1 MNMTLARHLKCYTA
15 IFLAIFLL
23 LSMCTPVLAE
33 TEASTDPGT
42 KKQVRVLR
50 VAFPQVPGI
59 SETKADGTH
68 YGLVVD
74 YLNEIAKYT
83 GWEYEYVE
91 IDDPNQ
97 MLADFQKGKFDLM
110 GGQYYMDGLEKY
122 YGYPDYN
129 TGYSRSYLLARRDDH
144 SIRSNDLE
152 SMDGKTIGVYENAT
166 ENIRRLKE
174 FLKINKID
182 CKIKEYGSDQL
193 GEDGSLF
200 AKLEEKEIDLLLG
213 NARDR
218 ADGIRVVASYDSQPY
233 YIVTTPE
240 NREIL
245 NDLNMALARIT
256 DANPNFGKECYD
268 ANFPDADVDIQ
279 LTDEE
284 LAYAKKKG
292 SVTVAVAKSWHPLY
306 CKEVD
311 DQHDGLTPDMLA
323 EIAKTTGLKF
333 KYVYVESY
341 RESVRMVQQGKVD
354 MLGYFLGSEEE
365 AVSQKLVLSASY
377 GTMNNLVVRN
387 KSSSYPG
394 KDLVGAVIDEQ
405 SLPSDIQ
412 AAEVRTYGS
421 VGEALSAVNKGEADF
436 IYGLSSRLEQEIQ
449 QHHFTNLVP
458 VTLVN
463 ESSDVCFAF
472 DRSVDADFLTIINKA
487 INSLSIDEK
496 NILLNQNLVSLG
508 GGQLTLEELIYADP
522 VTFVAILAAILIILA
537 TAILL
542 IIRSRMK
549 AAVIQSN
556 LEQAEAE
563 SRAKGEFLSRMS
575 HEIRTPMNAIVGLAD
590 LTGMMDDVPDNVR
603 ENLQKIRSSSQYLL
617 SLINDI
623 LDMSRIDREMLSIA
637 REPFSMNQMLDNLQS
652 MMESEAQRRGIS
664 FTVEKS
670 IEEGTLMGDAIRLRQ
685 VLTNLL
691 SNAFK
696 FTPEGGKVQLRIVEK
711 EKTEESAAYTF
722 QVIDNGV
729 GISPEDQERVFAS
742 FEQLGPSSSQ
752 SQGTGLGL
760 AISRSIVELM
770 GGELKLKSEAGAG
783 SEFYFS
789 ITLPFGEAEEPADHI
804 AVNRSLDG
812 VHILLAEDND
822 LNAEIAEQ
830 LLSIQG
836 AIVMRAENGKRA
848 LELFEQ
854 SEPGTLH
861 IVLMDVQ
868 MPVMNGLD
876 ATRSI
881 RALPRTDA
889 QSVPIIAMTASSF
902 QKDVDAAMESGMT
915 GFISKPLDVNYLYQ
929 TLTEAIK

>member
-1 MNMTLARHLKCYTA
+1 M
-15 IFLAIFLL
+15 
-23 LSMCTPVLAE
+23 
-33 TEASTDPGT
+33 
-42 KKQVRVLR
+42 
-50 VAFPQVPGI
+50 
-59 SETKADGTH
+59 
-68 YGLVVD
+68 
-74 YLNEIAKYT
+74 
-83 GWEYEYVE
+83 
-91 IDDPNQ
+91 
-97 MLADFQKGKFDLM
+97 
-110 GGQYYMDGLEKY
+110 
-122 YGYPDYN
+122 
-129 TGYSRSYLLARRDDH
+129 
-144 SIRSNDLE
+144 
-152 SMDGKTIGVYENAT
+152 
-166 ENIRRLKE
+166 
-174 FLKINKID
+174 
-182 CKIKEYGSDQL
+182 
-193 GEDGSLF
+193 
-200 AKLEEKEIDLLLG
+200 
-213 NARDR
+213 
-218 ADGIRVVASYDSQPY
+218 
-233 YIVTTPE
+233 
-240 NREIL
+240 
-245 NDLNMALARIT
+245 
-256 DANPNFGKECYD
+256 
-268 ANFPDADVDIQ
+268 
-279 LTDEE
+279 
-284 LAYAKKKG
+284 
-292 SVTVAVAKSWHPLY
+292 
-306 CKEVD
+306 
-311 DQHDGLTPDMLA
+311 
-323 EIAKTTGLKF
+323 
-333 KYVYVESY
+333 
-341 RESVRMVQQGKVD
+341 
-354 MLGYFLGSEEE
+354 
-365 AVSQKLVLSASY
+365 
-377 GTMNNLVVRN
+377 
-387 KSSSYPG
+387 
-394 KDLVGAVIDEQ
+394 
-405 SLPSDIQ
+405 
-412 AAEVRTYGS
+412 
-421 VGEALSAVNKGEADF
+421 
-436 IYGLSSRLEQEIQ
+436 
-449 QHHFTNLVP
+449 
-458 VTLVN
+458 
-463 ESSDVCFAF
+463 
-472 DRSVDADFLTIINKA
+472 
-487 INSLSIDEK
+487 
-496 NILLNQNLVSLG
+496 
-508 GGQLTLEELIYADP
+508 
-522 VTFVAILAAILIILA
+522 IILA

-590 LTGMMDDVPDNVR
+590 LTGMMDDVPDKVR

-664 FTVEKS
+664 FTVEKT
-670 IEEGTLMGDAIRLRQ
+670 IEEGTLTGDAIRLRQ

-711 EKTEESAAYTF
+711 EKTEDSAAYTF

-783 SEFYFS
+783 SEFYFT

-804 AVNRSLDG
+804 AVDRSLAG
-812 VHILLAEDND
+812 IRILLVEDND

-854 SEPGTLH
+854 SEPGTFH

-881 RALPRTDA
+881 RALPRSDA
-889 QSVPIIAMTASSF
+889 QAVPIIAMTASSF